1 MKTKF
6 YQITLLCLAFLG
18 MANVL
23 SAQTVALPYNP
34 FIPEKVNALTT
45 TEVVT
50 EGSYHTY
57 TYAGDANLTGSTFVF
72 KVVGGTIVD
81 AIGNP
86 ALATLNAANG
96 DGTHSI
102 LEADNKASII
112 VKWDA
117 ADATQKYVAAYE
129 ISSTNCITTGDIGGL
144 KITVG
149 SKPTITLASTD
160 LDACSQDGIPVDI
173 TITNGESPW
182 TATINDDSGDI
193 TFYFS
198 TGDAT
203 GVTGY
208 DHVISNVNVVSNA
221 FTHNW
226 NATGYLNT
234 NTNGVDE
241 TYVFTATKVDDKI
254 TTAENNDTG
263 IIGTENSV
271 TATVHPLPVVGSM
284 GQDL

>member
-6 YQITLLCLAFLG
+6 YQIVFLCIAFIG
-18 MANVL
+18 MANVV
-23 SAQTVALPYNP
+23 SAQTVALPYDP
-34 FIPEKVNALTT
+34 FTTDNVNALTN

-50 EGSYHTY
+50 EDSYHTY
-57 TYAGDANLTGSTFVF
+57 TYTGDVNLTGSTFVF

-81 AIGNP
+81 VIGDP
-86 ALATLNAANG
+86 TAATLDETNG
-96 DGTHSI
+96 TGTHSI
-102 LEADNKASII
+102 LEVDNKASII

-117 ADATQKYVAAYE
+117 EDGNQKYVAAYE

-144 KITVG
+144 KISVG
-149 SKPTITLASTD
+149 TKPTITLASTD

-182 TATINDDSGDI
+182 IATINDGTDNI

-198 TGDAT
+198 TEDVSA
-203 GVTGY
+203 VAGY
-208 DHVISNVNVVSNA
+208 DHIAQVAVSSNA
-221 FTHNW
+221 FTYNW

-234 NTNGVDE
+234 NVDGSDV
-241 TYVFTATKVDDKI
+241 TYTFTATKVDDKI
-254 TTAENNDTG
+254 TSAEANDTG
-263 IIGTENSV
+263 IIGTEDSV
-271 TATVHPLPVVGSM
+271 TATVHPLPVVGTM